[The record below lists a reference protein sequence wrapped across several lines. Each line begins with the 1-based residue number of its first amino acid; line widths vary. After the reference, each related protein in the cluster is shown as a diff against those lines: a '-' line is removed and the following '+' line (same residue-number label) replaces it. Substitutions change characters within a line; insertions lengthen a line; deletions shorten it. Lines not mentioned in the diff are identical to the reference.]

1 VNHQSFLKGETMA
14 IEIVV
19 ESKLEKE
26 EEREQFSSY
35 LKQLCEKKQLKRY
48 Y

>member
-1 VNHQSFLKGETMA
+1 MA

-35 LKQLCEKKQLKRY
+35 LKQLCEKKQLKIEDYDYKRY